1 MKLLLT
7 QALPVTERTR
17 EAFGP
22 NVGRLLT
29 PRHFPSALETV
40 ERGIPIAA
48 DNDAFSE
55 FNETRYLA
63 MLEAL
68 APVAERLRF
77 VTAPDVVGEARP
89 TLERFAVWGPELRRR
104 GFAAGLVGQDGMTPA
119 TVPWGSFDAFF
130 VGGSTEWK
138 LGAEARELCQI
149 ARELGLWVH
158 VGRVNS
164 LKRCRLAEDMG
175 ADSVDGSGWV
185 KFKREMLPR
194 WSRFEA
200 GRQAV
205 AA

>member
-7 QALPVTERTR
+7 QALPTTLRVRDE
-17 EAFGP
+17 FGP
-22 NVGRLLT
+22 NIGRLLT
-29 PRHFPSALETV
+29 PRHFPSGLETL
-40 ERGIPIAA
+40 EHGIPLAA
-48 DNDAFSE
+48 DNDAFSGFDE
-55 FNETRYLA
+55 ARFLA
-63 MLEAL
+63 MLDVL
-68 APVAERLRF
+68 DPIAERLRF
-77 VTAPDVVGEARP
+77 ATAPDVVGEARP

-104 GFAAGLVGQDGMTPA
+104 GFAAALVGQDGMTPA
-119 TVPWGSFDAFF
+119 SVPWGSFDAFF

-164 LKRCRLAEDMG
+164 LKRCRLAHGMG

-194 WSRFEA
+194 WERFEDE
-200 GRQAV
+200 RR